1 MDKQLC
7 NRDRVFENRDAQLLQ
22 EEKDRQTDRRAAQ
35 KDLSRLEE
43 AINKET
49 ELYEWEHGRPFLIY
63 GKCFSDM
70 ISQQK
75 EQDKENQKLLRG
87 ARKMR
92 ENCAACA
99 ATSDLPKTTNSVPNL
114 KRRHVSNTQSPKSSN
129 SP

>member
-7 NRDRVFENRDAQLLQ
+7 NRDRLFENRDAQLLQ
-22 EEKDRQTDRRAAQ
+22 EERDRRAAQ

-49 ELYEWEHGRPFLIY
+49 ELYEQEHGRPFLIY

-75 EQDKENQKLLRG
+75 EQDKENQKLLKR
-87 ARKMR
+87 AKKMG

-99 ATSDLPKTTNSVPNL
+99 AASDVPKTTNSDPNL
-114 KRRHVSNTQSPKSSN
+114 KRRQVSNTQSRKS
-129 SP
+129 